1 MKDNSTAPSRRP
13 HVAKRRHR
21 GSARARAR
29 FLPRRPQATRT
40 KNSNRAGLTD
50 RAHKM
55 GDAPALDPSKSGHHV
70 PLAELGRLKAKSIT
84 RVTGIENQM
93 IHGNAPFLSVPRPSR
108 GTLQKMQQL
117 KREIIIRLCSR
128 RRRPSGALYRAHA
141 RPSGRRYTVEHST
154 PRTTATVR
162 RDLDL
167 TSDTTTPAA
176 RAANIT
182 CNRQPMTSDLHL
194 MRQSD
199 RARVRRTHAKT
210 IIIERKPRHS
220 TGKIAATTAA
230 RPTRHRQSK

>member
-1 MKDNSTAPSRRP
+1 
-13 HVAKRRHR
+13 
-21 GSARARAR
+21 
-29 FLPRRPQATRT
+29 
-40 KNSNRAGLTD
+40 
-50 RAHKM
+50 M

-70 PLAELGRLKAKSIT
+70 PFAGT
-84 RVTGIENQM
+84 RPTQSK
-93 IHGNAPFLSVPRPSR
+93 IHHPCNGYRKPNDPWQRSLLSVPRPSR
-108 GTLQKMQQL
+108 GTLQKMQTTKTGNHNQTS
-117 KREIIIRLCSR
+117 RSR
-128 RRRPSGALYRAHA
+128 RR